1 MRRYQWIIRLLF
13 AVIFIAGGIAHL
25 VLGRVEP
32 EGYAVFAET
41 ALLPWLSELW
51 VSFVM
56 PNIGW
61 LTIAL
66 GIYEIVCGA
75 GMLWKRTVSL
85 AALGMIA
92 FLVFTTIVGYGFPT
106 HSVGEDLLKNRLI
119 TIVMALLLV
128 PLLRVGRDERRAEQ
142 GEVSDA

>member
-1 MRRYQWIIRLLF
+1 MRRYQWIIRGLF
-13 AVIFIAGGIAHL
+13 AVIFIAGAPPTSS
-25 VLGRVEP
+25 RSRP
-32 EGYAVFAET
+32 AEGYAASARPRCSRGCESCG
-41 ALLPWLSELW
+41 L
-51 VSFVM
+51 VM

-92 FLVFTTIVGYGFPT
+92 FLVFITIVGYGFPT
-106 HSVGEDLLKNRLI
+106 NSIGEDLLKNRSI

-128 PLLRVGRDERRAEQ
+128 PLLRGGRHPR
-142 GEVSDA
+142 